1 VIVTDLLKTYE
12 AGDHLNVEKI
22 YNDNLLTCQSAP
34 AESRILAASY
44 FSRSEYSKC
53 ESILSDIYNSFS
65 EDVEFLSL
73 YGACCRRLQKFHLA
87 SQAFEKALSLSPDNP
102 QLLNNYS
109 NLLIDVGDLD
119 KAKGLL
125 SSLVSSN
132 PLYTDAAQNLKRV
145 EYFLS
150 KPDNEL
156 KSSGGERHMPSSFSS
171 SSVHATV
178 DNPLDLAFSTEESKI
193 STEQT
198 RKKLSKQDQQL
209 VNSLPSVNPDSLIA
223 DHLNLVERQ
232 ISDSNYDEAL
242 VLLDSCYRSSPLI
255 GRVYK
260 LASDCYIGLNRF
272 AEAETCLLHALC
284 LDGPS
289 PDIYVNLS
297 SLALVV
303 NNYSLSDHYLSK
315 AASSGATKQIVDS
328 IQSNIVRKQRI
339 SGNFSFSAGWSESL
353 TLNRQ

>member
-1 VIVTDLLKTYE
+1 M
-12 AGDHLNVEKI
+12 
-22 YNDNLLTCQSAP
+22 
-34 AESRILAASY
+34 
-44 FSRSEYSKC
+44 
-53 ESILSDIYNSFS
+53 
-65 EDVEFLSL
+65 
-73 YGACCRRLQKFHLA
+73 QKFQLA

-109 NLLIDVGDLD
+109 NLLIDIGNLD
-119 KAKGLL
+119 KAQVLL

-132 PLYTDAAQNLKRV
+132 PTYTDAVQNLKRV

-150 KPDNEL
+150 KSENQLDTSNGLQLASTSKLSP
-156 KSSGGERHMPSSFSS
+156 SGSFI
-171 SSVHATV
+171 V

-198 RKKLSKQDQQL
+198 KKKLSNQDQQL
-209 VNSLPSVNPDSLIA
+209 VNSLPSVNPDSLIS

-232 ISDSNYDEAL
+232 IADSNYNEAL
-242 VLLDSCYRSSPLI
+242 VLLDSCFSSSPLI
-255 GRVYK
+255 GRLYK

-289 PDIYVNLS
+289 SDIYVNLS

-315 AASSGATKQIVDS
+315 AASLGASQQIVES
-328 IQSNIVRKQRI
+328 IQSNIAKKQRI
-339 SGNFSFSAGWSESL
+339 GNNFSFPSDTRVPYSQSSITIRFASSICC
-353 TLNRQ
+353 NRM